1 MRRDSGPV
9 VFGTAEAPNPNG
21 ESPEAN
27 ETKRV
32 VNGGCKQETSAKY
45 GLAQQKRCKLRALR

>member
-9 VFGTAEAPNPNG
+9 VFGTVEAPNPNG

-27 ETKRV
+27 ETNRV
-32 VNGGCKQETSAKY
+32 VKGGCQQAISAKY
-45 GLAQQKRCKLRALR
+45 GLAQQKRGNLRALR